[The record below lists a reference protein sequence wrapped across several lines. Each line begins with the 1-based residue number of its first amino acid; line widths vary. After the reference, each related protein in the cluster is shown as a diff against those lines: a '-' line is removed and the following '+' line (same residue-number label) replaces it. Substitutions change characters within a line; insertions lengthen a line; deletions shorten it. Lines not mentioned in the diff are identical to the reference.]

1 METHLRYKCTVM
13 VNNRDMGI
21 GVAQNKKTA
30 KFLAA
35 TQALKNIAPSLYQE
49 WKIKVKDQPLL
60 NPVS

>member
-49 WKIKVKDQPLL
+49 WKIKVKD
-60 NPVS
+60 